1 MDRNQLQDRADLKL
15 PGNTVE
21 NSVENRTLGAQAFER
36 VGGYCS
42 CPGERDLI
50 QERRDWALK
59 RVDALE
65 IENQKLRMELEE
77 LRTKIEYKREESEKK
92 LKAMEAEILELKK
105 TALDRSSSILIGS
118 EELSSSQRFQGLMEV
133 AVKSNLIKNLKKL
146 HVLCSYRSS

>member
-1 MDRNQLQDRADLKL
+1 M
-15 PGNTVE
+15 
-21 NSVENRTLGAQAFER
+21 
-36 VGGYCS
+36 
-42 CPGERDLI
+42 
-50 QERRDWALK
+50 K

-77 LRTKIEYKREESEKK
+77 LRMKIEYKREESEKK

-105 TALDRSSSILIGS
+105 TASDRSSSILIGS